1 MDKQVIQILKQC
13 SKDEK
18 SYQKVKNLFEEIADE
33 SEKYQRFLDLLERS
47 IRNDYDS
54 ILITELNLEKPGPK
68 IVYVND
74 GFTRMTGYSRD
85 EVIGKTPRILQGDK
99 TDRKVLDKLKSRLSD
114 GLPFFGHTV
123 NYRKDGSE
131 FVNQW
136 DIHPLTDIDG
146 NVTHW
151 VSYQHDITERKRSEK
166 KLVDTEVEFDN
177 LHEEAKSTI
186 IDIDERGNIVN
197 ANKSFRELVKYD
209 SDELKRI
216 KIWNLMHE
224 KDSESFRK
232 YFDQFKEGDFEK
244 CSYELTL
251 KPQHGQIIDVYASTT
266 LMQNN
271 DQKIVRIRF
280 KNRSLQRRIIEML
293 KKKNSNYS
301 RVFDKRTDFRYKV
314 KLNKDNEYSY
324 ASISDSFSTITGIP
338 VDEIVSSSL
347 LDNVHEDDRHR
358 VKNHFDKV
366 INGKSNTEVYR
377 IKAGKGKF
385 VSVID
390 SANPVHDENEKIVA
404 IKGNVSIEI
413 SSEQRV

>member
-1 MDKQVIQILKQC
+1 MDEQVLQILKQC

-18 SYQKVKNLFEEIADE
+18 SYEKLKSLFEEITDE
-33 SEKYQRFLDLLERS
+33 SEKYLRFLDLLERS

-74 GFTRMTGYSRD
+74 GFTRMTGYTRD
-85 EVIGKTPRILQGDK
+85 EVIGKTPRILQGEK
-99 TDRKVLDKLKSRLSD
+99 TDRKVLDKLRSRLSD

-166 KLVDTEVEFDN
+166 KLVDAEVEFDN

-197 ANKSFRELVKYD
+197 ANKSFRELIKYD
-209 SDELKRI
+209 SDELKRV
-216 KIWNLMHE
+216 KIWNLLDE
-224 KDSESFRK
+224 KASDSFRK
-232 YFDQFKEGDFEK
+232 YFDQFKADDFEK

-251 KPQHGQIIDVYASTT
+251 KPQHGQNIDVYASTT

-271 DQKIVRIRF
+271 DQKVVRIRF

-314 KLNKDNEYSY
+314 KLNADNEYSY
-324 ASISDSFSTITGIP
+324 VSISDSFGIITGIS
-338 VDEIVSSSL
+338 VDEMVSSSP
-347 LDNVHEDDRHR
+347 LDNVHEEDRNK
-358 VKNHFDKV
+358 VKRHFDKV

-377 IKAGKGKF
+377 IRAGKGKF

-390 SANPVHDENEKIVA
+390 SANPMHDDDEKIVA